1 MHPKHQAE
9 SRFTSWNEFCRVVLE
24 IIAEQS
30 PCAQPT
36 LFLIAISRGLQ
47 SFGDGSLGELKK
59 LLGRCVQELKAR
71 GLVQLDG
78 ERLVLTPARSTEDE
92 DILELTAELEL
103 QPPKRDEAPTNQTR
117 TDSPK
122 RVGEPRTEEMIAAH
136 AGTPKDEGILD
147 LTPELELH
155 PSPRLSMRDEVGI
168 NRTQRA
174 REPTREEIIAAPA
187 GSAAEEDILDLTAE
201 LEIRPSPR
209 SSQRDEALPN
219 RTQRAREPTR
229 EEIIA
234 AMRQF
239 ILDE

>member
-9 SRFTSWNEFCRVVLE
+9 SRLTSWNDFCRVVLE

-36 LFLIAISRGLQ
+36 LFLIATSRGLQ
-47 SFGDGSLGELKK
+47 SFGDGSLGELEK
-59 LLGRCVQELKAR
+59 LLDRCVQELKAR
-71 GLVQLDG
+71 GLVQLVG
-78 ERLVLTPARSTEDE
+78 EHLVLSPARSVEDEDILELTGEMELHEIGEILELTNELELHEDE
-92 DILELTAELEL
+92 DILELTA
-103 QPPKRDEAPTNQTR
+103 
-117 TDSPK
+117 
-122 RVGEPRTEEMIAAH
+122 
-136 AGTPKDEGILD
+136 
-147 LTPELELH
+147 ELELH
-155 PSPRLSMRDEVGI
+155 PSPRLSMRDEVRI

-187 GSAAEEDILDLTAE
+187 RSAAEEDILDLTPE
-201 LEIRPSPR
+201 LEIRPSLR
-209 SSQRDEALPN
+209 SSERDEALPN

-239 ILDE
+239 ISDE